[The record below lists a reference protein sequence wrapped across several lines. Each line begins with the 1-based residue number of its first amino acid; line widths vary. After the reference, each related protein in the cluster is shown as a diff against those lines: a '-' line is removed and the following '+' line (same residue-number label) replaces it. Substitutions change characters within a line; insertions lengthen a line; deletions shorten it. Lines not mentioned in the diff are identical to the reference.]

1 MGDLF
6 KNNYGTDMSD
16 DKKLFLLDGMA
27 LAYRGHFALIR
38 SPRMT
43 SQGMNT
49 SAVFAFANTLLSIF
63 DREEPT
69 HIAAVFDTPEPTH
82 RHKMFA
88 EYKAQRDAM
97 PEDLS
102 QALPYVFQL
111 CEAFNIPVI
120 KMPGWEADDVIGTLA
135 TRAEKEG
142 FTTYMVTPDKDYGQ
156 LVSEKTFIYKPGR
169 GGDVAEVLGVA
180 QIIERWG
187 IERIDQ
193 VIDTLGLMGD
203 ASDNIPG
210 VPGIGEKTA
219 QKLISRFGS
228 LEGVLE
234 GVGELK
240 GKQKQNVEEYREQAL
255 LSKEL
260 VTIEVDVPIEEDW
273 QAMLRTGWDTP
284 KMVSLFVELEFS
296 TLGRRLL
303 GENFAELAEG
313 GEVGEPVVLKTLEE
327 VEHDYQLVDTA
338 EKRAALVR
346 ELLAQPSFCFDSETT
361 GLDVKRCGLVGLA
374 FSWQE
379 HKGYYVPVSGVR
391 DKALAL
397 LDEFRPVFESES
409 EKIGHNL
416 KYDLGVLRW
425 HGVEVKGPFFDTMLA
440 TALVDPE
447 GRRGMD
453 HLAQTLLDYKPISI
467 SELIGEKG
475 DEQLSM
481 QLVPLDQVVEYAVED
496 ADITWQLAGIL
507 REKIEEVGQHRVFYE
522 IECPLLPV
530 LVEMEYEG
538 IHMETG
544 VLEGLSVLFQK
555 EIEHT
560 AARIYELA
568 GEEFNL
574 NSGQQLGA
582 LLFDKLELDPNARR
596 TQKTGQYQTSEQV
609 LRRLAN
615 RHEIAQRVLDYRLH
629 TKLKSTY
636 LDMLPRTVFKGSG
649 RVHTH
654 YEQAMTATGRMQS
667 HGPNLQTIP
676 VRSEQG
682 REIRRA
688 FVARDENYVL
698 LSADYSQIEL
708 RIAAEISGDE
718 GMLQTFREGG
728 DIHSTTAMKI
738 YGVDAT
744 GVTDDMRRQ
753 AKTVNFGII
762 YGISAFGL
770 AERLDINRYEAA
782 ELIKQYFAQ
791 YPGVENYVEETVEYA
806 RENGYVETVTGR
818 RRYLRDINSRN
829 ANTRKGAERNAINTR
844 IQGSAADM
852 IKVAMQ
858 QIFSA
863 LKGAKTKMLLQV
875 HDELVFDLHRDEMD
889 SVPKMVEREM
899 REALPMQVPIAVEM
913 GTGRDWLE
921 AH

>member
-1 MGDLF
+1 
-6 KNNYGTDMSD
+6 
-16 DKKLFLLDGMA
+16 
-27 LAYRGHFALIR
+27 
-38 SPRMT
+38 
-43 SQGMNT
+43 
-49 SAVFAFANTLLSIF
+49 
-63 DREEPT
+63 
-69 HIAAVFDTPEPTH
+69 
-82 RHKMFA
+82 
-88 EYKAQRDAM
+88 
-97 PEDLS
+97 
-102 QALPYVFQL
+102 
-111 CEAFNIPVI
+111 
-120 KMPGWEADDVIGTLA
+120 
-135 TRAEKEG
+135 
-142 FTTYMVTPDKDYGQ
+142 
-156 LVSEKTFIYKPGR
+156 
-169 GGDVAEVLGVA
+169 
-180 QIIERWG
+180 
-187 IERIDQ
+187 
-193 VIDTLGLMGD
+193 
-203 ASDNIPG
+203 
-210 VPGIGEKTA
+210 
-219 QKLISRFGS
+219 
-228 LEGVLE
+228 
-234 GVGELK
+234 
-240 GKQKQNVEEYREQAL
+240 
-255 LSKEL
+255 
-260 VTIEVDVPIEEDW
+260 
-273 QAMLRTGWDTP
+273 
-284 KMVSLFVELEFS
+284 
-296 TLGRRLL
+296 
-303 GENFAELAEG
+303 
-313 GEVGEPVVLKTLEE
+313 
-327 VEHDYQLVDTA
+327 
-338 EKRAALVR
+338 
-346 ELLAQPSFCFDSETT
+346 
-361 GLDVKRCGLVGLA
+361 
-374 FSWQE
+374 
-379 HKGYYVPVSGVR
+379 
-391 DKALAL
+391 
-397 LDEFRPVFESES
+397 
-409 EKIGHNL
+409 
-416 KYDLGVLRW
+416 
-425 HGVEVKGPFFDTMLA
+425 
-440 TALVDPE
+440 
-447 GRRGMD
+447 
-453 HLAQTLLDYKPISI
+453 
-467 SELIGEKG
+467 
-475 DEQLSM
+475 
-481 QLVPLDQVVEYAVED
+481 
-496 ADITWQLAGIL
+496 
-507 REKIEEVGQHRVFYE
+507 
-522 IECPLLPV
+522 LPV